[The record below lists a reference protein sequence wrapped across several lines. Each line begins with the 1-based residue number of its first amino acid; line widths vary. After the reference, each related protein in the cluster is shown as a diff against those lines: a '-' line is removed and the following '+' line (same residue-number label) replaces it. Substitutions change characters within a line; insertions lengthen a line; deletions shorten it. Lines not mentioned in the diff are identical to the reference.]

1 MNKHE
6 SRRWNAGEEGTPMLR
21 VAVDDD
27 ARAELTF
34 DLDAICREGARRMLA
49 AALEAERDAYLAS
62 FVEELDADGRAVWW
76 WGTVGPGHG

>member
-1 MNKHE
+1 
-6 SRRWNAGEEGTPMLR
+6 MLR

-49 AALEAERDAYLAS
+49 AALEVERDAYLVALAGE
-62 FVEELDADGRAVWW
+62 VDGDGCRLVVGNGRARPRRFRRR
-76 WGTVGPGHG
+76 G